1 MEFRERL
8 KAAPMMFNG
17 RLVVACAV
25 VAGGPSGGVS
35 RENISDVMMEFERYL
50 DGTEYNLHGPGA
62 GVRVSKAE
70 WIEFR
75 KSDAALPIYQMTD
88 WHNSRTQSSFLEE
101 MRERKHY
108 MGGYIPKETWVMQ
121 PPDVKG
127 FGENKSDVADSKV
140 CECVNV
146 VYYLLTCM

>member
-1 MEFRERL
+1 
-8 KAAPMMFNG
+8 
-17 RLVVACAV
+17 
-25 VAGGPSGGVS
+25 
-35 RENISDVMMEFERYL
+35 
-50 DGTEYNLHGPGA
+50 
-62 GVRVSKAE
+62 
-70 WIEFR
+70 
-75 KSDAALPIYQMTD
+75 
-88 WHNSRTQSSFLEE
+88 
-101 MRERKHY
+101 